1 MRTHYGS
8 FDYIVVGSG
17 SAGAVVAARLAEGGQ
32 RSVLVLEAGESDRR
46 EVIDMPIAWFRA
58 MRTPDLGW
66 GYMSEPEAYAND
78 RRIPAP
84 RGKVVGGC
92 AAINGM
98 MYSRGNPR
106 DYDDW
111 AQSGCAGWSFDD
123 VLPYFRKSESN
134 WRGASKYHGDDGP
147 ITVARH
153 QHDDTVFPAIIEA
166 AQALGQN
173 AVDDFHGVDTEGWS
187 VPDFTI
193 HGGKR
198 GSPSARMLRPAL
210 KNDNLRLATDAQAE
224 RIVFEAGRASSIEFR
239 VGGVP
244 AVAAAQREII
254 VCAGA
259 FNTPHLLMHSGIGP
273 ADHLRDF
280 GITVENDLPG
290 VGENLQDHASIGM
303 LYQASGDFTFDRQLR
318 ADRFALSLL
327 RWKLLGQGPLAGL
340 PVGAQGF
347 VRTREGLDR
356 PDLQLLVSPVAMDA
370 HVWFPFLRKARG
382 DFLTIS
388 NVLLGPES
396 RGRIRLKSA
405 DPMDLPAVHLN
416 LLQAPADR
424 QAFRRFV
431 RFTRTLLATD
441 PANGL
446 VDGEVM
452 PGAGVQTDDEI
463 DSFVRGAIGT
473 AMHPTSSCAMGTGP
487 MAVVDPQLRVHG
499 TQGLRVVDCS
509 VMPNIVGGNTNAPA
523 IMIAEKAAD
532 MILGKTPLPAEDVG
546 PHTPVLAGANR

>member
-1 MRTHYGS
+1 MRTEYGR
-8 FDYIVVGSG
+8 FDYIVIGSG
-17 SAGAVVAARLAEGGQ
+17 SAGAVVASRLAEDGR
-32 RSVLVLEAGESDRR
+32 RSVLVLEAGKSDRR
-46 EVIDMPIAWFRA
+46 DLVDMPIAWFKA
-58 MRTPDLGW
+58 MRTPSLGW
-66 GYMSEPEAYAND
+66 GYLSEPEPYAND

-134 WRGASKYHGDDGP
+134 WRGASEYHGSDGP

-153 QHDDTVFPAIIEA
+153 KQDDTVFPAVIESA
-166 AQALGQN
+166 RALGHK
-173 AVDDFHGVDTEGWS
+173 AVDDFHEADTEGWS

-210 KNDNLRLATDAQAE
+210 GKANLRLVTDAHAE
-224 RIVFEAGRASSIEFR
+224 RVVIEEGRASSLQFR
-239 VGGVP
+239 VGGEP
-244 AVAAAQREII
+244 ATASARREII

-273 ADHLRDF
+273 ASHLRDF
-280 GITVENDLPG
+280 GIGVENDLPG

-303 LYQASGDFTFDRQLR
+303 LYKASGNFTFDRQLR
-318 ADRFALSLL
+318 ADRFAVSLM

-347 VRTREGLDR
+347 VRTREELDR

-370 HVWFPFLRKARG
+370 RVWFPFLRKARG
-382 DFLTIS
+382 DYLTIA
-388 NVLLGPES
+388 NVMLRPES
-396 RGRIRLKSA
+396 RGRVRLKSA
-405 DPMDLPAVHLN
+405 DPADLPAVHLN

-424 QAFRRFV
+424 QTFRRFV
-431 RFTRTLLATD
+431 RFTRTLLETD
-441 PANGL
+441 PASGL
-446 VDGEVM
+446 VTGEVL
-452 PGAGVQTDDEI
+452 PGPQVQSDDEI
-463 DSFVRGAIGT
+463 DSFVRGAVGT

-499 TQGLRVVDCS
+499 TAGLRLVDCS

-523 IMIAEKAAD
+523 IMIGEKAAD
-532 MILGKTPLPAEDVG
+532 MIIAAERAEETG
-546 PHTPVLAGANR
+546 SKEAA